1 VQGLRA
7 VAVGLVLAYHAG
19 LPFVPGGFA
28 GVDVFFVISGF
39 LITAMLVSELDRT
52 GRISLVRF
60 YARRAKRLL
69 PAAAVVL
76 VATLLLVRLF
86 VPRIRWQEIGGDI
99 VGAALYAVNWRLAD
113 RSVDYL
119 AEDSQPSPVQHFW
132 SLAVEEQFYLGW
144 PLLIILVTVL
154 VGRRRPVLWL
164 GLAVVAAGSFGWS
177 VLETAHSP
185 ERAFFVTT
193 TRIWELAV
201 GAAVALGAGLWTRLP
216 RRLAAVTGW
225 AGLAAIAGS
234 ALVFTTGTPW
244 PGYAAALPVLGTAA
258 VIVAGPAA
266 GRAGAGAL
274 LGTRPFVRVGDLSY
288 SLYLWHWPLLVAATA
303 HWGGLSP
310 LRGLAVVV
318 ASSVP
323 AWLTYRLVEN
333 PIRYSRAV
341 SRSPSLALSLGANLT
356 GVAVAAGVALL
367 LMVASSVGTGG
378 TPRPAPGAAV
388 LADDPRGDPAGA
400 ATDRTAH
407 LTPDPLRATSD
418 VPDVYADGCH
428 QNQVEAELL
437 SCTYGDPHSET
448 VVAVAGDSKIAQW
461 LPALQPLADQN
472 GWKLVTFTKS
482 ACSFAS
488 ATVRDGNGDPYR
500 SCTQWSE
507 QLRHH
512 LADVERPDYVITAQ
526 GASEAIGPDGAGS
539 RGALVDG
546 LSAMWT
552 DLTAAGAQVI
562 VVADNPHPGMNVY
575 ECVDEH
581 PDRLTSCT
589 YSRERRRSHGGYSA
603 QREAVKRQPA
613 VTMIDLFDA
622 VCPVEPCAPA
632 IGDVLIYRQG
642 SHITATYVET
652 LTPRLAEA
660 LSRAGLPSRYRD
672 LRP

>member
-39 LITAMLVSELDRT
+39 LITTMLVSELDRT

-69 PAAAVVL
+69 PATAVVL
-76 VATLLLVRLF
+76 VATLLLVWWF

-144 PLLIILVTVL
+144 PLLILASAL
-154 VGRRRPVLWL
+154 LARALRRPAMRWL
-164 GLAVVAAGSFGWS
+164 GLAVVTAGSFGWS
-177 VLETAHSP
+177 VLQTAHSP
-185 ERAFFVTT
+185 ERAFFLTT
-193 TRIWELAV
+193 TRVWELAV
-201 GAAVALGAGLWTRLP
+201 GAAVALGAGLWIRLP

-234 ALVFTTGTPW
+234 ALAFTTGTPW
-244 PGYAAALPVLGTAA
+244 PGYAAVLPVLGTAA

-274 LGTRPFVRVGDLSY
+274 LGTRPFVQVGDLSY

-303 HWGGLSP
+303 QWGELSP

-318 ASSVP
+318 GAFVP
-323 AWLTYRLVEN
+323 AWLTFRLVEN

-356 GVAVAAGVALL
+356 GVALAAGVALL
-367 LMVASSVGTGG
+367 LLVASSVGTGG
-378 TPRPAPGAAV
+378 SLRPAPGAAV
-388 LADDPRGDPAGA
+388 LAEDPRGDPAGA
-400 ATDRTAH
+400 ATDRAVH
-407 LTPDPLRATSD
+407 LTPDPLRATGD

-428 QNQVEAELL
+428 QDQVGAELL
-437 SCTYGDPHSET
+437 SCTYGDPHSQT

-461 LPALQPLADQN
+461 LPALQPLAEQN

-488 ATVRDGNGDPYR
+488 ATVRDGNGDPYH
-500 SCTQWSE
+500 SCTRWSDR
-507 QLRHH
+507 LRHH
-512 LADVERPDYVITAQ
+512 LTEVERPDYVITSQ
-526 GASEAIGPDGAGS
+526 GASQAIGPDGARS

-546 LSAMWT
+546 LAAMWT

-562 VVADNPHPGMNVY
+562 VVADNPYPGMNVY

-589 YSRERRRSHGGYSA
+589 YSRERRQTHGGYPA
-603 QREAVKRQPA
+603 QREAAARQPA
-613 VTMIDLFDA
+613 ATMVDLFDA
-622 VCPVEPCAPA
+622 VCPVEPCAPV

-660 LSRAGLPSRYRD
+660 LSEAGLPSRY
-672 LRP
+672 